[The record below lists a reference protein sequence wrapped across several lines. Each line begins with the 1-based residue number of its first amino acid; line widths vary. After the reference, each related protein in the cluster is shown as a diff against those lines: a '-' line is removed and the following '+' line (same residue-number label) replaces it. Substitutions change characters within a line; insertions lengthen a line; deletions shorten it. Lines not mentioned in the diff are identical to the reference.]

1 MQINVSIH
9 VTGIM
14 SKKFNYLST
23 VNGQFQETSSG

>member
-14 SKKFNYLST
+14 NMKFNYLSK
-23 VNGQFQETSSG
+23 VNG